1 MVDDRANVE
10 SKKGPFAARTGGEI
24 GHDWPLP
31 QRELSGDGGGG
42 AGAGAAGASSG
53 SIVAS
58 CVQFRAHKSVP

>member
-42 AGAGAAGASSG
+42 GGGGGGRRREQRKHCRELRAVSS
-53 SIVAS
+53 
-58 CVQFRAHKSVP
+58 P